1 MINFHSKS
9 YFVSLHLWSHILM
22 WLLHWIIY
30 DNDGHDSREW
40 DDDASE
46 DSVRYVDHSYS
57 ISQRFFRTVRG
68 FDFEVTRHSRPW
80 PRFYRGQSLSR
91 LLVLP

>member
-22 WLLHWIIY
+22 CGGYFY
-30 DNDGHDSREW
+30 DNDG
-40 DDDASE
+40 DDDSE
-46 DSVRYVDHSYS
+46 DDSVRYLDLSYS

-68 FDFEVTRHSRPW
+68 
-80 PRFYRGQSLSR
+80 LI
-91 LLVLP
+91 

>member
-1 MINFHSKS
+1 MTMMDMILRSGMN
-9 YFVSLHLWSHILM
+9 
-22 WLLHWIIY
+22 
-30 DNDGHDSREW
+30 
-40 DDDASE
+40 DASD